1 MQPLHCFKI
10 RRGLKIF
17 INFKKAMRLV
27 QFSKVHFICTCLT
40 FLLLFPLGIYA
51 QQGSITGQ
59 VVDEKGETIIG
70 ATVQIKGT
78 TVGAITDIDGNF
90 TVKGEVG
97 NTLIVSF
104 VGYATL
110 EVKVTKLTGNRL
122 TLKEDTEMLD
132 EVVVVGYGTSRKGDL
147 TGALT
152 TMRPDASDASKAVS
166 LDNLLNGKVA
176 GLVVSSS
183 SAMAGAASSI
193 QIRGAS
199 SLRGDNQPLYVID
212 NVPQASTGEFAS
224 SGISGDFQIN
234 QDPLASLN
242 PEDIED
248 ITILKDASSTAIYGS
263 RGANGVIL
271 ITTKKGKQGKAKV
284 NVSANFTIAEPSKLM
299 DMINLYEHAEYIN
312 SRVSNG
318 QYPFYVVGNE
328 VRYVFNDAL
337 AKYDPNNP
345 ATYHIVDYRNWQ
357 KEIYTS
363 AFSQN
368 YSVSLNGGSDKVT
381 YYISANFKDI
391 NGTVKQTGL
400 KQGDL
405 RANIG
410 MDISKKVHLNMT
422 MSGSIRQNNMMAGGS
437 TLGGSTTAISR
448 TALDYAP
455 FEMPDGDPSFQAETK
470 TTIFSWLNDYEDIA
484 NDKTFNASMDLSWQ
498 IIDGLRYNFRAGGNL
513 NTNERNRWYGLQ
525 LYQGM
530 NNNGY
535 LATSDLSKSNYSV
548 ENLLMYNTKLGN
560 IANLDATLGVTYEE
574 YKFLNKNVIG
584 TQFTMFELRENGMHM
599 AGNVQHQEPI
609 QRDYQLLS
617 YLGRI
622 NLSFL
627 DKYLI
632 TASLRADGSSKFA
645 KGNRWGYF
653 PSASVAWR
661 MEQEEFMKDVEW
673 LNQLKVRVSYGVTG
687 NQSINPYSTFS
698 MYGGGTYHYADGS
711 GNQSATLTVT
721 NLPND
726 GLTWEKTASWNAG
739 FDFGIFRSRLS
750 GTVDFYMKRT
760 TDLLISRSLP
770 GSAGFGSTYYN
781 QGSLDNKGIEVS
793 LTAQVIDSKDWQWS
807 ITGNIGKNKS
817 KIADLGLLPSD
828 FGCLG
833 ERVGYY
839 GNSLGDHF
847 GIGHVFLQG
856 EAPGLFLGYVTQG
869 IVQPEDITEQGIKYI
884 KDDGSVAYYS
894 DVQGTI
900 PVAGD
905 VKFVDRNGD
914 GKITMEDR
922 DIIGNPNAGF
932 TYGFQTSLSWKGL
945 SLSASFN
952 GVHDR
957 DVINVNNRYINT
969 PGTKAGTTSKAAFEG
984 MWTTENHSNLYPSS
998 TFVVQNM
1005 VMDRYVEDASYL
1017 RCSDITLKYTL
1028 PQAWMKKIG
1037 FQNASVFAS
1046 AKNAFVITDY
1056 SGYDPEVN
1064 SFAFDGLRPGVDM
1077 NSYPTP
1083 RQYIFGLSVTF

>member
-1 MQPLHCFKI
+1 MKQI
-10 RRGLKIF
+10 RF
-17 INFKKAMRLV
+17 
-27 QFSKVHFICTCLT
+27 KVHSICVFLM
-40 FLLLFPLGIYA
+40 FLLMIPFGAFA
-51 QQGSITGQ
+51 QQGMVTGQ
-59 VVDEKGETIIG
+59 VVDEKGESVIG
-70 ATVQIKGT
+70 ATVQVKGT
-78 TVGAITDIDGNF
+78 SDGTITDFDGNF
-90 TVKGEVG
+90 SLKAKVG
-97 NTLIVSF
+97 NTLVVSY
-104 VGYATL
+104 VGYSTQ
-110 EVKVTKLTGNRL
+110 EVKISKQTGNRIV
-122 TLKEDTEMLD
+122 LKEDAEVLD
-132 EVVVVGYGTSRKGDL
+132 EVVVVGYGTARKGDL

-152 TMRPDASDASKAVS
+152 TMKPDANDAAKATS
-166 LDNLLNGKVA
+166 LDNLLSGKVA

-183 SAMAGAASSI
+183 SAMAGSASSI
-193 QIRGAS
+193 TIRGAS

-212 NVPQASTGEFAS
+212 NVPQASAGEFAS

-242 PEDIED
+242 PSDIED

-284 NVSANFTIAEPSKLM
+284 NVSANFTIAEPSKLLEM
-299 DMINLYEHAEYIN
+299 TNLYEHAAYIN

-318 QYPFYVVGNE
+318 QYPFYVVGDE

-337 AKYDPNNP
+337 ANYDPNNP
-345 ATYHIVDYRNWQ
+345 ATYHIINYRNWQ

-368 YSVSLNGGSDKVT
+368 YSLSVSGGTDKTT

-410 MDISKKVHLNMT
+410 MDLSKSVHLNMT
-422 MSGSIRQNNMMAGGS
+422 LSGSLRQNNMMAGGS

-455 FEMPDGDPSFQAETK
+455 FEMPDGDPSFSSENK

-484 NDKTFNASMDLSWQ
+484 NDKTFNASMDLSWN
-498 IIDGLRYNFRAGGNL
+498 IMKGLRYNLRVGGNL
-513 NTNERNRWYGLQ
+513 NINDRKRWYGLQ

-535 LATSDLSKSNYSV
+535 LALTDLNKSNVSI
-548 ENLLMYNTKLGN
+548 ENVLNYNTKLGSV
-560 IANLDATLGVTYEE
+560 ATLDATVGVTYDD
-574 YKFLNKNVIG
+574 YNFLNENTNG
-584 TQFTMFELRENGMHM
+584 SQFTMFDLRENGLHM
-599 AGNVQHQEPI
+599 AGNVQHLAPI
-609 QRDYQLLS
+609 QKDYQLLS

-622 NLSFL
+622 NLTFL

-632 TASLRADGSSKFA
+632 TASLRADGSSKFG

-661 MEQEEFMKDVEW
+661 MEQEEFLKEVDW

-687 NQSINPYSTFS
+687 NQSIDPYSTFS
-698 MYGGGTYHYADGS
+698 MYGSDGNYHYGH
-711 GNQSATLTVT
+711 GNGEQESVLQIT

-739 FDFGIFRSRLS
+739 LDFSLLRSRLS
-750 GTVDFYMKRT
+750 GTFDFYVKRT
-760 TDLLISRSLP
+760 NDLLISRSLP
-770 GSAGFGSTYYN
+770 GSVGFGSTYYN
-781 QGSLDNKGIEVS
+781 QGSLDNKGVEFS
-793 LTAQVIDSKDWQWS
+793 LTAQVIDTKDWKWS

-817 KIADLGLLPSD
+817 KIVNLGLLPTD

-833 ERVGYY
+833 ERIGYY

-847 GIGHVFLQG
+847 GVGHVFLQG

-869 IVQPEDITEQGIKYI
+869 IVQPEDITDQGVKFI
-884 KDDGSVAYYS
+884 KDDGTIGYYK
-894 DVQGTI
+894 DVNGSI
-900 PVAGD
+900 PAAGD
-905 VKFVDRNGD
+905 IKFVDKDGNGSVN
-914 GKITMEDR
+914 TSDR
-922 DIIGNPNAGF
+922 DIIGNPNPGF

-945 SLSASFN
+945 TLSAAFN
-952 GVHDR
+952 GVQDR
-957 DVINVNNRYINT
+957 
-969 PGTKAGTTSKAAFEG
+969 A
-984 MWTTENHSNLYPSS
+984 MLL
-998 TFVVQNM
+998 M
-1005 VMDRYVEDASYL
+1005 
-1017 RCSDITLKYTL
+1017 
-1028 PQAWMKKIG
+1028 
-1037 FQNASVFAS
+1037 
-1046 AKNAFVITDY
+1046 
-1056 SGYDPEVN
+1056 
-1064 SFAFDGLRPGVDM
+1064 
-1077 NSYPTP
+1077 
-1083 RQYIFGLSVTF
+1083 

>member
-1 MQPLHCFKI
+1 MKQI
-10 RRGLKIF
+10 RF
-17 INFKKAMRLV
+17 
-27 QFSKVHFICTCLT
+27 KVHSICVFLM
-40 FLLLFPLGIYA
+40 FLLMIPFGAFA
-51 QQGSITGQ
+51 QQGMVTGQ
-59 VVDEKGETIIG
+59 VVDEKGESVIG

-78 TVGAITDIDGNF
+78 SDGTITDFDGNF
-90 TVKGEVG
+90 SLKAKVG
-97 NTLIVSF
+97 NTLVVSY
-104 VGYATL
+104 VGYSTQ
-110 EVKVTKLTGNRL
+110 EVKISKQTGNRIV
-122 TLKEDTEMLD
+122 LKEDAEVLD
-132 EVVVVGYGTSRKGDL
+132 EVVVVGYGTARKGDL

-152 TMRPDASDASKAVS
+152 TMKPDANDAAKATS
-166 LDNLLNGKVA
+166 LDNLLSGKVA

-183 SAMAGAASSI
+183 SAMAGSASSI
-193 QIRGAS
+193 TIRGAS

-212 NVPQASTGEFAS
+212 NVPQASAGEFAS

-242 PEDIED
+242 PSDIED

-284 NVSANFTIAEPSKLM
+284 NVSANFTIAEPSKLLEM
-299 DMINLYEHAEYIN
+299 TNLYEHAAYIN

-318 QYPFYVVGNE
+318 QYPFYVVGDE

-337 AKYDPNNP
+337 ANYDPNNP
-345 ATYHIVDYRNWQ
+345 ATYHIINYRNWQ

-368 YSVSLNGGSDKVT
+368 YSLSVSGGTDKTT

-410 MDISKKVHLNMT
+410 MDLSKSVHLNMT
-422 MSGSIRQNNMMAGGS
+422 LSGSLRQNNMMAGGS

-455 FEMPDGDPSFQAETK
+455 FEMPDGDPSFSSENK

-484 NDKTFNASMDLSWQ
+484 NDKTFNASMDLSWN
-498 IIDGLRYNFRAGGNL
+498 IMKGLRYNLRVGGNL
-513 NTNERNRWYGLQ
+513 NINDRKRWYGLQ

-535 LATSDLSKSNYSV
+535 LALTDLNKSNVSI
-548 ENLLMYNTKLGN
+548 ENVLNYNTKLGSV
-560 IANLDATLGVTYEE
+560 ATLDATVGVTYDD
-574 YKFLNKNVIG
+574 YNFLNENTNG
-584 TQFTMFELRENGMHM
+584 SQFTMFDLRENGLHM
-599 AGNVQHQEPI
+599 AGNVQHLAPI
-609 QRDYQLLS
+609 QKDYQLLS

-622 NLSFL
+622 NLTFL

-632 TASLRADGSSKFA
+632 TASLRADGSSKFG

-661 MEQEEFMKDVEW
+661 MEQEEFLKEVDW

-687 NQSINPYSTFS
+687 NQSIDPYSTFS
-698 MYGGGTYHYADGS
+698 MYGSDGNYHY
-711 GNQSATLTVT
+711 GNGNGEQESVLQIT

-739 FDFGIFRSRLS
+739 LDFSLLRSRLS
-750 GTVDFYMKRT
+750 GTFDFYVKRT
-760 TDLLISRSLP
+760 NDLLISRSLP

-781 QGSLDNKGIEVS
+781 QGSLDNKGVEFS
-793 LTAQVIDSKDWQWS
+793 LTAQVIDTKDWKWS

-817 KIADLGLLPSD
+817 KIVNLGLLPTD

-833 ERVGYY
+833 ERIGYY

-847 GIGHVFLQG
+847 GVGHVFLQG

-869 IVQPEDITEQGIKYI
+869 IVQPEDITDQGVKFI
-884 KDDGSVAYYS
+884 KDDGTIGYYK
-894 DVQGTI
+894 DVNGSI
-900 PVAGD
+900 PAAGD
-905 VKFVDRNGD
+905 IKFVDKDGNGSVN
-914 GKITMEDR
+914 TSDR
-922 DIIGNPNAGF
+922 DIIGNPNPGF

-945 SLSASFN
+945 TLSAAFN
-952 GVHDR
+952 GVQDR
-957 DVINVNNRYINT
+957 DVINVNNRYINA
-969 PGTKAGTTSKAAFEG
+969 PGQKAGTVSKKAFEG
-984 MWTTENHSNLYPSS
+984 MWTPENHSNLYPSS
-998 TFVVQNM
+998 NFIVQNM

-1017 RCSDITLKYTL
+1017 RCSDITLNYAL
-1028 PQAWMKKIG
+1028 PTAWMKKIG
-1037 FQNASVFAS
+1037 FQNTSIFASV
-1046 AKNAFVITDY
+1046 KNAFVITDY

-1077 NSYPTP
+1077 SSYPTP
-1083 RQYIFGLSVTF
+1083 RQFVFGLNVTF

>member
-1 MQPLHCFKI
+1 MKQI
-10 RRGLKIF
+10 RF
-17 INFKKAMRLV
+17 
-27 QFSKVHFICTCLT
+27 KVHSICVFLM
-40 FLLLFPLGIYA
+40 FLLMIPFGAFA
-51 QQGSITGQ
+51 QQGMVTGQ
-59 VVDEKGETIIG
+59 VVDEKGESVIG

-78 TVGAITDIDGNF
+78 SDGTITDFDGNF
-90 TVKGEVG
+90 SLKAKVG
-97 NTLIVSF
+97 NTLVVSY
-104 VGYATL
+104 VGYSTQ
-110 EVKVTKLTGNRL
+110 EVKISKQTGNRIV
-122 TLKEDTEMLD
+122 LKEDAEVLD
-132 EVVVVGYGTSRKGDL
+132 EVVVVGYGTARKGDL

-152 TMRPDASDASKAVS
+152 TMKPDANDAAKATS
-166 LDNLLNGKVA
+166 LDNLLSGKVA

-183 SAMAGAASSI
+183 SAMAGSASSI
-193 QIRGAS
+193 TIRGAS

-212 NVPQASTGEFAS
+212 NVPQASAGEFAS

-242 PEDIED
+242 PSDIED

-284 NVSANFTIAEPSKLM
+284 NVSANFTIAEPSKLLEM
-299 DMINLYEHAEYIN
+299 TNLYEHAAYIN

-318 QYPFYVVGNE
+318 QYPFYVVGDE

-337 AKYDPNNP
+337 ANYDPNNP
-345 ATYHIVDYRNWQ
+345 ATYHIINYRNWQ

-368 YSVSLNGGSDKVT
+368 YSLSVSGGTDKTT

-410 MDISKKVHLNMT
+410 MDLSKSVHLNMT
-422 MSGSIRQNNMMAGGS
+422 LSGSLRQNNMMAGGS

-455 FEMPDGDPSFQAETK
+455 FEMPDGDPSFSSENK

-484 NDKTFNASMDLSWQ
+484 NDKTFNASMDLSWN
-498 IIDGLRYNFRAGGNL
+498 IMKGLRYNLRVGGNL
-513 NTNERNRWYGLQ
+513 NINDRKRWYGLQ

-535 LATSDLSKSNYSV
+535 LALTDLNKSNVSI
-548 ENLLMYNTKLGN
+548 ENVLNYNTKLGSV
-560 IANLDATLGVTYEE
+560 ATLDATVGVTYDD
-574 YKFLNKNVIG
+574 YNFLNENTNG
-584 TQFTMFELRENGMHM
+584 SQFTMFDLRENGLHM
-599 AGNVQHQEPI
+599 AGNVQHLAPI
-609 QRDYQLLS
+609 QKDYQLLS

-622 NLSFL
+622 NLTFL

-632 TASLRADGSSKFA
+632 TASLRADGSSKFG

-661 MEQEEFMKDVEW
+661 MEQEEFLKEVDW

-687 NQSINPYSTFS
+687 NQSIDPYSTFS
-698 MYGGGTYHYADGS
+698 MYGSDGNYHY
-711 GNQSATLTVT
+711 GNGNGEQESVLQIT

-739 FDFGIFRSRLS
+739 LDFSLLRSRLS
-750 GTVDFYMKRT
+750 GTFDFYVKRT
-760 TDLLISRSLP
+760 NDLLISRSLP

-781 QGSLDNKGIEVS
+781 QGSLDNKGVEFS
-793 LTAQVIDSKDWQWS
+793 LTAQVIDTKDWKWS

-817 KIADLGLLPSD
+817 KIVNLGLLPTD

-833 ERVGYY
+833 ERIGYY

-847 GIGHVFLQG
+847 GVGHVFLQG
-856 EAPGLFLGYVTQG
+856 EVPGLFLGYVTQG
-869 IVQPEDITEQGIKYI
+869 IVQPEDITDQGVKFI
-884 KDDGSVAYYS
+884 KDDGTIGYYK
-894 DVQGTI
+894 DVNGSI
-900 PVAGD
+900 PAAGD
-905 VKFVDRNGD
+905 IKFVDKDGNGSVN
-914 GKITMEDR
+914 TSDR
-922 DIIGNPNAGF
+922 DIIGNPNPGF

-945 SLSASFN
+945 TLSAAF
-952 GVHDR
+952 
-957 DVINVNNRYINT
+957 
-969 PGTKAGTTSKAAFEG
+969 KAQ
-984 MWTTENHSNLYPSS
+984 L
-998 TFVVQNM
+998 
-1005 VMDRYVEDASYL
+1005 
-1017 RCSDITLKYTL
+1017 
-1028 PQAWMKKIG
+1028 
-1037 FQNASVFAS
+1037 
-1046 AKNAFVITDY
+1046 
-1056 SGYDPEVN
+1056 
-1064 SFAFDGLRPGVDM
+1064 
-1077 NSYPTP
+1077 
-1083 RQYIFGLSVTF
+1083 